1 VWNTWSLRSAIRV
14 DLGECINKKRLY
26 HTNLMFGE
34 FHRNF
39 NGIVVFPELLIQIRQ
54 TLLSHNCNF
63 VATSGG
69 NRPSLGLQF
78 QAVVNRRE

>member
-1 VWNTWSLRSAIRV
+1 
-14 DLGECINKKRLY
+14 
-26 HTNLMFGE
+26 MFGE

-39 NGIVVFPELLIQIRQ
+39 NGIVAFPELLVRVGSA
-54 TLLSHNCNF
+54 LLLHNCNF

-69 NRPSLGLQF
+69 NRLSLGLQF

>member
-1 VWNTWSLRSAIRV
+1 
-14 DLGECINKKRLY
+14 
-26 HTNLMFGE
+26 MFGE

-69 NRPSLGLQF
+69 NRSSLGLQF

>member
-1 VWNTWSLRSAIRV
+1 
-14 DLGECINKKRLY
+14 
-26 HTNLMFGE
+26 MFGE

-39 NGIVVFPELLIQIRQ
+39 NGIVVCPALLIRIWRA
-54 TLLSHNCNF
+54 LLLCNCNF

-69 NRPSLGLQF
+69 NPPSLGLQF